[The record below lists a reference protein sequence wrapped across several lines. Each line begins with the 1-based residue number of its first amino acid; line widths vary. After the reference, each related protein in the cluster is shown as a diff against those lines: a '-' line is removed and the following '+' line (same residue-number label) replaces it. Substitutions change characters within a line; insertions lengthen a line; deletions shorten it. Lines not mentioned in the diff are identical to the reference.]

1 MFVVRR
7 WNAVQI
13 CLMAVIRKGKRK
25 MSDKTDTDKEEK
37 NDKKQNFI
45 LRFLNWL
52 AKGTENDSK
61 SSPFCST

>member
-1 MFVVRR
+1 
-7 WNAVQI
+7 
-13 CLMAVIRKGKRK
+13 
-25 MSDKTDTDKEEK
+25 MSDKTDTGKEEK

-45 LRFLNWL
+45 MRFLNWL